1 MLAYLSR
8 HFQLS
13 EFTHSRT
20 AEERNIDNTPTP
32 DEVGN
37 LLRLCDRILEPLREL
52 LGKPIRITSGYR
64 CPELNKA
71 VGGAANSAHI
81 QGFAADI
88 QVQDL
93 SVEEL
98 FNTIACSEL
107 PYDQVIQEFD
117 RWVHVAIADYEKTP
131 RRQVLRATKQ
141 NGKTVYV
148 DVGGDYAK

>member
-1 MLAYLSR
+1 MLVYLSK
-8 HFQLS
+8 HFQIS
-13 EFTHSRT
+13 EFTLSDT
-20 AEERNIDNTPTP
+20 AKKRNIDNTPTP

-37 LLRLCDRILEPLREL
+37 LLRLCDRILEPLRAKL
-52 LGKPIRITSGYR
+52 DKPIRITSGYR

-71 VGGAANSAHI
+71 VGGVPNSAHI
-81 QGFAADI
+81 QGLAADI
-88 QVQDL
+88 QVKGV

-98 FNTIACSEL
+98 FNTIARSEL

-131 RRQVLRATKQ
+131 RRQALRATRQ

-148 DVGGDYAK
+148 DVGGDYAE